1 MPKFI
6 PAKFPTFV
14 HFQKLFSKDFV
25 CLNWQKFLPQKVFS
39 RKISFAFKA
48 PVLSNFIKVNPFYQ
62 ELDLKKPDM
71 DRCSSSLS
79 TSSSGDICRI
89 CHCEA
94 EKDDPLISPCIC
106 SGSLMYIHQACLQKW
121 IKATDTKSCELCKY
135 EFHIDAEMKPI
146 NKVSILCEN
155 SNNGPFD
162 FPKERLGSCP
172 NTGRGEWYLQIQ

>member
-1 MPKFI
+1 
-6 PAKFPTFV
+6 
-14 HFQKLFSKDFV
+14 
-25 CLNWQKFLPQKVFS
+25 
-39 RKISFAFKA
+39 
-48 PVLSNFIKVNPFYQ
+48 
-62 ELDLKKPDM
+62 M

-79 TSSSGDICRI
+79 TTSSGDICRI

-146 NKVSILCEN
+146 NKVSILCVITMDLFT
-155 SNNGPFD
+155 SQKRGFD
-162 FPKERLGSCP
+162 DASCP
-172 NTGRGEWYLQIQ
+172 NLVKIETER